1 MQLNSIWIKKGLLL
15 LAALTLLSGLL
26 LLWALRSGPL
36 RTTAENWGQE
46 QGFLLESSLR
56 DQFFLQKGR
65 KSDPSSL
72 QSFAS
77 AQGEV
82 VRAQVFPVQGR
93 QEAMELMR
101 VRLHAIRSLYEPH
114 RVEYVGQI
122 SVSQQCVDEQKI
134 QSQVTE
140 DPAFL
145 RSLSFLMA
153 SRNFI
158 FGACLPE
165 EKAYHSQHLLLF
177 CEGGRF
183 LLEAKHFV
191 PLPAKALDFPIFS
204 CTE

>member
-1 MQLNSIWIKKGLLL
+1 MQLNPTLIKKGRLL
-15 LAALTLLSGLL
+15 LAVLALLSGLL
-26 LLWALRSGPL
+26 LLWALKSGPL
-36 RTTAENWGQE
+36 RTKAEAWGE
-46 QGFLLESSLR
+46 DHGFVFALSLR
-56 DQFFLQKGR
+56 DQFFLQKGK

-72 QSFAS
+72 QSFVS
-77 AQGEV
+77 KKGGV

-101 VRLHAIRSLYEPH
+101 VRLHSIRALYEPH

-134 QSQVTE
+134 QNEVTE
-140 DPAFL
+140 NPAYL
-145 RSLSFLMA
+145 RSLSFLIA

-158 FGACLPE
+158 YGACLPE
-165 EKAYHSQHLLLF
+165 EKTYHSQHLLLF